1 MDIKNN
7 KITIRLSDE
16 TLKKCNEGMDITNC
30 KVRNEFIEKAIEFYS
45 GYTSTEVHSEFL
57 FDKKLCTKN
66 IHSL

>member
-1 MDIKNN
+1 MDIKNC
-7 KITIRLSDE
+7 KI
-16 TLKKCNEGMDITNC
+16 
-30 KVRNEFIEKAIEFYS
+30 RNEFIEKAIEFYS